1 MPLPFLQVVLRL
13 SEAAR
18 SLPDAKIICIN
29 HWYHHAAVA
38 TSSRAV
44 TSGLQHV
51 TFQPMLVKLLTDLP
65 QSVLPQFT
73 FAEDDEFGW
82 RVHKQYGDAA
92 VIKLRYLIG
101 KFDVGHATGG
111 LQSEGVR
118 VAKRRQAEEAEQLV
132 GEYPESFELKC
143 TSKAKGRLGGVRARL
158 RVDVNAQGSVRIGDE
173 LAGKVIERAMR
184 D

>member
-1 MPLPFLQVVLRL
+1 MPLPFSQVVLRL

-51 TFQPMLVKLLTDLP
+51 TFQPMLVKLPTDLP

-132 GEYPESFELKC
+132 EEYPEAFELKR
-143 TSKAKGRLGGVRARL
+143 TSKGKRKGRLGGGART
-158 RVDVNAQGSVRIGDE
+158 APGG
-173 LAGKVIERAMR
+173 
-184 D
+184 